1 VKREPGTQRVG
12 SSFSFSLS
20 TSFSNGATDSRR
32 RTRSSARR
40 IALGLLSLF
49 SLLSAQAADL
59 PPDQIEFFEAKIR
72 PILVDSCYKC
82 HSVEAGKSKG
92 SLVLDSRDGLLK
104 GGDNGPV
111 VVAGD
116 PDKSL
121 LIQAVR
127 YGDEDLEM
135 PPKKEGGKLSSDKIA
150 ALEAWVKMGAP
161 DPRTGAPMSPAHDVA
176 RARREHWA
184 YQPLTQPELPAVK
197 NSKWVRTPV
206 DSFVLANLEKEKLK
220 PAPEADKRTLLRRLS
235 VDLTGLP
242 PTPEEVE
249 AFEKDRSATAYEQA
263 VDRLLASP
271 RYGERWG
278 RFWLDVARYSDTKG
292 YLAGNEERRYAFSH
306 TYRDYVIQAF
316 NEDKPYDQFIVEQ
329 LAADRIVQG
338 EDKSAL
344 AAMGFLTLGRRFL
357 NNQNDII
364 DDRIDVV
371 TRGLMGLTVSCARC
385 HDHKFDPVPTED
397 YYSLHGV
404 FASSEEPGEKP
415 LLRPLVDSPDYQD
428 FLKKRARIE
437 DRIKAKEE
445 ELVAEF
451 LKADREKTGDYL
463 LAAHDAAT
471 LGKDDKFDVFAGERK
486 VDPTVLK
493 RWQPFLSER
502 AKQHDPVLAPWFAF
516 AAIPADGFAE
526 KAKELSARFAAN
538 ADAAKPLNPL
548 VAQAFTNTPASLK
561 DVAAIYNRLLA
572 ETDKAW
578 RGALAAAQKAKA
590 EAPKQL
596 GDADREGLR
605 QLLYAEGRPA
615 NLSQDEGARI
625 IRRQISD
632 KVSGLKREI
641 EALDWTSP
649 GAPLRAMALADRD
662 KPHDSR
668 VFIRGNQGN
677 LGADAPRRFPVVLAG
692 PERKPFTDGSGRLEL
707 ARAIASPDNPLTARV
722 FVNRVW
728 GWHFGQ
734 ALVRTPSDFGVRTEA
749 PVQLDLLNW
758 LASDFIAHGWSVKH
772 LHRQIVLSATYRE
785 SANADQKLLAADPDG
800 RLLGRFNRHRA
811 EFEAM
816 RDTLLAVAGTLDLK
830 AGGLPDDITVE
841 PFTTRRTVY
850 AYIDRQNLPG
860 IFRTFDLPNP
870 DVSSPQRFATTVPQ
884 QALFMM
890 NSPFVQEQARALAA
904 RLEAAS
910 PSSDRDRVTALYRL
924 LYQRPPERAELNLAL
939 KFLEAPKST
948 GTQSVPKV
956 YGWQPGYGEFDA
968 EQGRIRGFMEMT
980 VKKDGHFSPAQELP
994 APEFSYLNLTAQGG
1008 HPGPRTGLA
1017 AIRRWVSPVD
1027 GTISVGGKLKHP
1039 AEQGDGV
1046 RGRIVSSLQGKLAE
1060 ALVHHGEGELKL
1072 AGVRVRAGES
1082 IDFAVD
1088 CVTNDGWD
1096 SFDWAPEI
1104 VVTAGESAPP
1114 VKLEWS
1120 ARGDFGRPVP
1130 AMKSMSRLE
1139 QLAQVL
1145 MLSNEMAFIE

>member
-1 VKREPGTQRVG
+1 VNRNGFSVAGLVAAIGLFVSRVG
-12 SSFSFSLS
+12 
-20 TSFSNGATDSRR
+20 
-32 RTRSSARR
+32 
-40 IALGLLSLF
+40 
-49 SLLSAQAADL
+49 AADL
-59 PPDQIEFFEAKIR
+59 PPDQVEFFESKIR
-72 PILVDSCYKC
+72 PILVESCYKC
-82 HSVEAGKSKG
+82 HSAESGKSKG

-104 GGDNGPV
+104 GGENGVV

-116 PDKSL
+116 PDKSV

-127 YGDEDLEM
+127 YGDEDLAM
-135 PPKKEGGKLSSDKIA
+135 PPKKEGGKLSADKIA

-161 DPRTGAPMSPAHDVA
+161 DPRVGAPRAPAQDVA
-176 RARREHWA
+176 RARQEHWA
-184 YQPLTQPELPAVK
+184 YQALVQPAIPSVK
-197 NSKWVRTPV
+197 NSKWVQSPV
-206 DSFVLANLEKEKLK
+206 DSFVLAKLEKQRLK
-220 PAPEADKRTLLRRLS
+220 PAPEGDKRTLLRRIS

-249 AFEKDRSATAYEQA
+249 SFEKDRSVDAYEQA
-263 VDRLLASP
+263 VDRMLSSP

-329 LAADRIVQG
+329 LAADRIVKG
-338 EDKSAL
+338 DDKSAL

-371 TRGLMGLTVSCARC
+371 TRGLMGLTVTCARC

-415 LLRPLVDSPDYQD
+415 LLKPLVDSPDYQE
-428 FLKKRARIE
+428 FLKKRAKIEERIE
-437 DRIKAKEE
+437 RRKE
-445 ELVAEF
+445 ELVADF
-451 LKADREKTGDYL
+451 LNKDREKTGDYL
-463 LAAHDAAT
+463 LAARDAAT

-493 RWQPFLSER
+493 RWQPFLDER

-516 AAIPADGFAE
+516 AALPADGFAE
-526 KAKELSARFAAN
+526 KGKELSARFAAN
-538 ADAAKPLNPL
+538 ADRDKPLNPL
-548 VAQAFTNTPASLK
+548 IARAFINAPASIQ
-561 DVAAIYNRLLA
+561 DVVGIYNRLLA

-578 RGALAAAQKAKA
+578 REALAEAQKTKA

-596 GDADREGLR
+596 ADADREELR
-605 QLLYAEGRPA
+605 QLIYAEGRPA
-615 NLSQDEGARI
+615 NLAFQEGERI
-625 IRRQISD
+625 IGRQISD
-632 KVSGLKREI
+632 KISGMKREI
-641 EALDWTSP
+641 EALDWTSS
-649 GAPLRAMALADRD
+649 GAPLRAMAMVDRD
-662 KPHDSR
+662 QPHNSHIFVR
-668 VFIRGNQGN
+668 GNPGNQGKE
-677 LGADAPRRFPVVLAG
+677 APRRFPIVLAG
-692 PERKPFTDGSGRLEL
+692 PERKPFSDGSGRLEL
-707 ARAIASPDNPLTARV
+707 ARAIASPGNPLTARV

-785 SANADQKLLAADPDG
+785 SANGSPELLEADPDG
-800 RLLGRFNRHRA
+800 RLLGHFNRHRM

-816 RDTLLAVAGTLDLK
+816 RDTLLAVAGSLDLK

-841 PFTTRRTVY
+841 PFSTRRTVY
-850 AYIDRQNLPG
+850 AFIDRQNLPA

-890 NSPFVQEQARALAA
+890 NSAFVQQQSRTLAA
-904 RLEAAS
+904 RAEVATPES
-910 PSSDRDRVTALYRL
+910 TKDRVRALYRI
-924 LYQRPPERAELNLAL
+924 LYQRAPERAEMAMAM
-939 KFLEAPKST
+939 KFLETPKR
-948 GTQSVPKV
+948 GEQSVPKN
-956 YGWQPGYGEFDA
+956 YGWQAGYGDFDG
-968 EQGRIRGFMEMT
+968 EHGRIRGFTPMT
-980 VKKDGHFSPAQELP
+980 VKKDGHFSPTKEFP
-994 APEFSYLNLTAQGG
+994 APEFSYLSLTAQGG
-1008 HPGPRTGLA
+1008 HPGPRPGLA

-1027 GTISVGGKLKHP
+1027 GTIHVRGRLKHP
-1039 AEQGDGV
+1039 AAEGDGV
-1046 RGRIVSSLQGKLAE
+1046 RGRIVSSAHGVLAE
-1060 ALVHHGEGELKL
+1060 ASVHHGEGELKL
-1072 AGVRVRAGES
+1072 DGVTVRAGES

-1104 VVTAGESAPP
+1104 VIVGAESAPP

-1120 ARGDFGRPVP
+1120 ARGDFGQPVP
-1130 AMKSMSRLE
+1130 DIKNMTRLE

-1145 MLSNEMAFIE
+1145 LLSNELVFIE